1 MSAPAACPP
10 APKKSLG
17 QNFLR
22 DKRIIQRILTAA
34 QLGPEDC
41 VLEIGA
47 GDGCLTRELL
57 KAAKQVVALEIDQR
71 MVTYLEQQLAD
82 YPNLVLIQADAL
94 KYDYEGLFLKIVKIG
109 TAPIFSKKMGAIPIF
124 KLVAN
129 LPYYI
134 ATPLIQR
141 FVSLQRFFSSL
152 VLMLPAEVARR
163 ITANPETK
171 DYGFFSILVQFYYRI
186 TTVCRAPAQAFYPQ
200 PKVDSLVLHFT
211 PWETPPVTVQDEDL
225 YWQVIKAAFSQ
236 RRKTLVNALQN
247 GLPWEKE
254 KLLQAMQQ
262 AGIDPGLRAEALGA
276 SDFARLADGLSN
288 FYEVLSGITT

>member
-22 DKRIIQRILTAA
+22 DKRIIQHILTAA
-34 QLGPEDC
+34 QLGPEDY

-71 MVTYLEQQLAD
+71 MVAYLERQLAG
-82 YPNLVLIQADAL
+82 YPNLLLIKTDAL
-94 KYDYEGLFLKIVKIG
+94 TYDYTKLFAG
-109 TAPIFSKKMGAIPIF
+109 QHPF

-141 FVSLQRFFSSL
+141 LISLHRFFSSL

-186 TTVCRAPAQAFYPQ
+186 TTVCQAPAQAFYPQ
-200 PKVDSLVLHFT
+200 PKVDSLVLRFT
-211 PWETPPVTVQDEDL
+211 PWETAPVTVQDEDL
-225 YWQVIKAAFSQ
+225 YWRVIKAAFSQ

-247 GLPWEKE
+247 CLPQEKE
-254 KLLQAMQQ
+254 KLLQVMQQ
-262 AGIDPGLRAEALGA
+262 VGIDPKLRAEQLSAG
-276 SDFARLADGLSN
+276 DFARLADGLSN
-288 FYEVLSGITT
+288 F